1 MSALP
6 PKADIGQRRAMT
18 DPDPNPL
25 FADGC
30 TMICGGGAKP
40 EDVHLA
46 STIHCVDQEIIEWLK
61 HRERRSKAKAALRR
75 LPVQTR

>member
-25 FADGC
+25 FTDGC
-30 TMICGGGAKP
+30 TVIAC
-40 EDVHLA
+40 
-46 STIHCVDQEIIEWLK
+46 
-61 HRERRSKAKAALRR
+61 
-75 LPVQTR
+75 